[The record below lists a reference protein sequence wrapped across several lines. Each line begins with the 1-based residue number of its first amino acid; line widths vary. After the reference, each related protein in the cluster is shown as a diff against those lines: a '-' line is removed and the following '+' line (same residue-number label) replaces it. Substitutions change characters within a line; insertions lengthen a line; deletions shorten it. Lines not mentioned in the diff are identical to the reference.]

1 MEAMMKRKIIWGLV
15 TVFFIFPIGMGIIG
29 VLISDSDST
38 PQVIPDCSEA
48 SSDDLITI
56 ESGPSSS
63 TFKISNGKY
72 VLVGSELLNSI
83 QKIAPNASQ
92 EKIVAGFINDSK
104 EIGIWTVGLS
114 GGGPINSINTNA
126 RKYSVWGSAANP
138 GSRAAQIR
146 DLIDSSPEAKEVSK
160 CVNN

>member
-1 MEAMMKRKIIWGLV
+1 VEAIIKRKIIWGLV
-15 TVFFIFPIGMGIIG
+15 TVFLILPIGMGIIG

-38 PQVIPDCSEA
+38 PQVIQECSEA
-48 SSDDLITI
+48 SSEDLINI

-63 TFKISNGKY
+63 AFKISNGKY
-72 VLVGSELLNSI
+72 VLVESELLNSI
-83 QKIAPNASQ
+83 QNIAPNASQ
-92 EKIVAGFINDSK
+92 EKIVAGLINDSK

-114 GGGPINSINTNA
+114 GGPINSINTTA
-126 RKYSVWGSAANP
+126 RKYSVWGSAATP

-146 DLIDSSPEAKEVSK
+146 DLVDSSPEAKAVSN

>member
-1 MEAMMKRKIIWGLV
+1 MKRKIIWGLV
-15 TVFFIFPIGMGIIG
+15 TVFLILPIGIGIFG
-29 VLISDSDST
+29 ALISDSDSAS
-38 PQVIPDCSEA
+38 QVVQECSEA
-48 SSDDLITI
+48 SSEDLVNI
-56 ESGPSSS
+56 ESGPSGSAI
-63 TFKISNGKY
+63 KISNGKY

-83 QKIAPNASQ
+83 QSIAPNASQ

-114 GGGPINSINTNA
+114 GGGPINSINTSA

-146 DLIDSSPEAKEVSK
+146 DLIDSSSEAETVSK
-160 CVNN
+160 CVNE

>member
-1 MEAMMKRKIIWGLV
+1 MKRKIIWGLV
-15 TVFFIFPIGMGIIG
+15 TVFLIFPIGMGIFG
-29 VLISDSDST
+29 ALISDSDSA
-38 PQVIPDCSEA
+38 PQVVQECSEA
-48 SSDDLITI
+48 SSEDLVNI

-63 TFKISNGKY
+63 AFKISNGKY

-83 QKIAPNASQ
+83 QSIAPNASQ

-114 GGGPINSINTNA
+114 GGGPINSINTSA

-146 DLIDSSPEAKEVSK
+146 DLIDSSSEAETVSK
-160 CVNN
+160 CVNE

>member
-1 MEAMMKRKIIWGLV
+1 MKRKIIWGLV